1 MSHRQSFQAGSA
13 LRDQIGRALEA
24 TALRDQIGR
33 ALEASCT
40 WRCSQSQTETRS
52 LASAVTSQGWV
63 GWSWIF
69 TTLSLVGRNARR
81 RSISPRP
88 PRDAAGSSRAR
99 GGRGREQRSGV
110 WRSGEGARR
119 RQVMCGELAGG
130 GRSRRSETCNG
141 ESPRW
146 EKGREEERAR

>member
-1 MSHRQSFQAGSA
+1 MSHQHSFEAGSA
-13 LRDQIGRALEA
+13 LRGQIGRALE
-24 TALRDQIGR
+24 G
-33 ALEASCT
+33 SCT